1 LFRDSRLPSHPHLAP
16 QNLGSR
22 PYLVPPLPRRHTPL
36 ALWHL
41 LSLDAPSVA
50 ALWTWFIAHSLGLA
64 LPWQAIAAMFT
75 AVWMI
80 YAADRLLDAR
90 LLDARQLDIELSSRD
105 LEERHRFHHRHRSR
119 FLSIIVLAS
128 LALAALLLNI
138 HHRALELYMLLATL
152 LGTWLLLIHARPQPH
167 SGARRL
173 PKELAVGLFFPAAI
187 FIPTVARV
195 PQLQLQLLPI
205 AALFAAACTLNC
217 LFLYAWEHPP
227 QPHSQP
233 NAHWT
238 TLWAIRH
245 LPQLS
250 LGLLALCVA
259 VILRTPIAVTPAI
272 ACAISIAL
280 LLLLH
285 LQRRRITPLHLRA
298 TADLVLL
305 SPLLFLFCR

>member
-1 LFRDSRLPSHPHLAP
+1 MPSHPQLAP
-16 QNLGSR
+16 NTPQSG
-22 PYLVPPLPRRHTPL
+22 PYLVPSRPRRYSPL

-50 ALWTWFIAHSLGLA
+50 ALWTWFIAHSVGLL
-64 LPWQAIAAMFT
+64 LPWQAIAGMFV

-90 LLDARQLDIELSSRD
+90 QLDTDTSAKD
-105 LEERHRFHHRHRSR
+105 LEERHRFHHRHRTR
-119 FLSIIVLAS
+119 FLTGIVLAS
-128 LALAALLLNI
+128 FALAALLLNI
-138 HHRALELYMLLATL
+138 HHRTLELYMLLATL

-167 SGARRL
+167 SGAQRL
-173 PKELAVGLFFPAAI
+173 PKELAVGIFFPAAI
-187 FIPTVARV
+187 FIPTVARA
-195 PQLQLQLLPI
+195 PQLQLPLLPI
-205 AALFAAACTLNC
+205 AVLFAAACTLNC

-227 QPHSQP
+227 QPRIQP

-250 LGLLALCVA
+250 LGLIALSLFIIAYTYLAKMS
-259 VILRTPIAVTPAI
+259 AI
-272 ACAISIAL
+272 ACAISISL

-285 LQRRRITPLHLRA
+285 TQRRRITALHLRA
-298 TADLVLL
+298 AADLVLL
-305 SPLLFLFCR
+305 TPLLLLFAR

>member
-1 LFRDSRLPSHPHLAP
+1 MPNHLQLAP
-16 QNLGSR
+16 DRTQRG
-22 PYLVPPLPRRHTPL
+22 PYLVPPRPRRHTAL
-36 ALWHL
+36 TLWHL

-50 ALWTWFIAHSLGLA
+50 ALWTWFIAHSVGIS
-64 LPWQAIAAMFT
+64 LPWKAPAAMFV

-80 YAADRLLDAR
+80 YVADR
-90 LLDARQLDIELSSRD
+90 LLDARQLDTEGFTD
-105 LEERHRFHHRHRSR
+105 LEERHRFHHRHRSS
-119 FLSIIVLAS
+119 FFTGIAIAS
-128 LALAALLLNI
+128 LALVALLLHI

-167 SGARRL
+167 GGAQRL
-173 PKELAVGLFFPAAI
+173 PKELAVGVFFPAAI

-195 PQLQLQLLPI
+195 PQLQLQLLPV

-217 LFLYAWEHPP
+217 LFLYAWEHPS
-227 QPHSQP
+227 QPRAQP

-250 LGLLALCVA
+250 FGLMTLSIA
-259 VILRTPIAVTPAI
+259 VILCTHIAVVPAI
-272 ACAISIAL
+272 ACVLSITL

-285 LQRRRITPLHLRA
+285 SQRRRILPLHLRA
-298 TADLVLL
+298 AADLVLL
-305 SPLLFLFCR
+305 TPLLFLFAR